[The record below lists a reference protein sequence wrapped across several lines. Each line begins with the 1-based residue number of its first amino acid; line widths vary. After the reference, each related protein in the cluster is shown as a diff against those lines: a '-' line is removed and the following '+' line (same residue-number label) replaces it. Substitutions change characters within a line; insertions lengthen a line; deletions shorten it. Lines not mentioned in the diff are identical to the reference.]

1 MISDFNGNQSH
12 GWIPSS
18 EINIQTTTPINDG
31 IKNYN
36 IKGNSNI
43 YETPWGSSSQI
54 KATVP
59 SKGDVLKSIDALK
72 VGSNTYL
79 HGVIN
84 NVWGGFYQ
92 TMFKL

>member
-31 IKNYN
+31 IK
-36 IKGNSNI
+36 ITISKEIVI
-43 YETPWGSSSQI
+43 YMKHLGAVRLQI

-59 SKGDVLKSIDALK
+59 SKE
-72 VGSNTYL
+72 
-79 HGVIN
+79 
-84 NVWGGFYQ
+84 
-92 TMFKL
+92 MF

>member
-1 MISDFNGNQSH
+1 MMVLKITISK
-12 GWIPSS
+12 
-18 EINIQTTTPINDG
+18 EIV
-31 IKNYN
+31 
-36 IKGNSNI
+36 I
-43 YETPWGSSSQI
+43 YMKTPWGSSSQI

-84 NVWGGFYQ
+84 NVWGWILSDDVQ
-92 TMFKL
+92 TVKRVKKQVVFKLFQKLLK

>member
-1 MISDFNGNQSH
+1 MMVLK
-12 GWIPSS
+12 
-18 EINIQTTTPINDG
+18 IQ
-31 IKNYN
+31 YQR
-36 IKGNSNI
+36 NSNI

-84 NVWGGFYQ
+84 NVWGWILSDDVQ
-92 TMFKL
+92 TVKRVKTSSVQTVSKLLK